1 MRLKGISEVKML
13 NTNMYYYNTMRL
25 VNANANGDWFFIDW
39 GDWVSLQDL
48 SVQFNIC
55 YATVN
60 ANANGDWFFDRLG

>member
-1 MRLKGISEVKML
+1 METG
-13 NTNMYYYNTMRL
+13 
-25 VNANANGDWFFIDW
+25 FFIDW

-60 ANANGDWFFDRLG
+60 ANANGDWFLDRLG